1 MHICWCIHV
10 LAFLTNDVTSQS
22 LRNLGH
28 LPIFTY
34 QTGLLAA
41 SVCQPHFP
49 RRARTAYSC
58 LIFAFG
64 GGHGEGLSPS
74 RLPAQTGSGRA
85 GGRARREH
93 AAKRLQSGCKPAAV
107 PRRILRPA
115 LALRGQWRPGA
126 VRRRPIGVVP
136 AGSPAKWRRRRRRGG
151 CGAAVAFAMPGSR
164 RREPC
169 PRLTALRGRSGGED
183 RLGRRRRPAECPA
196 EEEAAGGG
204 EEGGAGRG
212 LPARE
217 APRPSPSREAAV
229 RGAAGTAGAAPAL
242 PARVRGEG
250 AAGVR
255 RAASCGGQSP

>member
-74 RLPAQTGSGRA
+74 RLPAQTGSGRS
-85 GGRARREH
+85 GVRARREH
-93 AAKRLQSGCKPAAV
+93 AAKRLQTRRSSSPHPPAR
-107 PRRILRPA
+107 PRA
-115 LALRGQWRPGA
+115 
-126 VRRRPIGVVP
+126 
-136 AGSPAKWRRRRRRGG
+136 AGPMAARRGAT
-151 CGAAVAFAMPGSR
+151 AANRRCPG
-164 RREPC
+164 
-169 PRLTALRGRSGGED
+169 
-183 RLGRRRRPAECPA
+183 
-196 EEEAAGGG
+196 
-204 EEGGAGRG
+204 G
-212 LPARE
+212 LP
-217 APRPSPSREAAV
+217 
-229 RGAAGTAGAAPAL
+229 GKMAAPA
-242 PARVRGEG
+242 
-250 AAGVR
+250 AAGWMRCR
-255 RAASCGGQSP
+255 RSVCHAW